1 MINENKAH
9 RKQAHNLRIF
19 HICLIIIGITV
30 TGILGMKI
38 IPKRIYEKNY
48 NLALTYLESSNYD
61 AALNCFNSL
70 PYFNADDTSVF
81 YTEYIT
87 QLCADNQYSIAYSAL
102 AGDIVKKE
110 AMALIDD
117 YTIGDMESLIQ
128 YREAEYLEAKG
139 LYVDAYYKFLYLA
152 DYQDSSERAQ
162 KVLDT
167 RKGDLYNDALAN
179 LDKKTKSSIERA
191 LTIFQLIPDY
201 EESSKYI
208 DMIRFM
214 NHMCGTYRKTGILD
228 NDATYV
234 IDYYEITRYEGDSK
248 EVSPMKIIESQLYGF
263 FYVTEAPIP
272 LRQQFIFN
280 TDTYKYGAYWRY
292 SDVGY
297 STDFEELS
305 RISFSTEQ
313 IKKPSIGMTKEEVE
327 KSTWGTPKKINKT
340 TYSWG
345 TTEQWVY
352 DNFRYIYFRNGTV
365 SAIQE

>member
-117 YTIGDMESLIQ
+117 YTIGDME
-128 YREAEYLEAKG
+128 
-139 LYVDAYYKFLYLA
+139 
-152 DYQDSSERAQ
+152 
-162 KVLDT
+162 
-167 RKGDLYNDALAN
+167 
-179 LDKKTKSSIERA
+179 
-191 LTIFQLIPDY
+191 
-201 EESSKYI
+201 
-208 DMIRFM
+208 
-214 NHMCGTYRKTGILD
+214 
-228 NDATYV
+228 
-234 IDYYEITRYEGDSK
+234 
-248 EVSPMKIIESQLYGF
+248 
-263 FYVTEAPIP
+263 
-272 LRQQFIFN
+272 
-280 TDTYKYGAYWRY
+280 
-292 SDVGY
+292 
-297 STDFEELS
+297 
-305 RISFSTEQ
+305 
-313 IKKPSIGMTKEEVE
+313 
-327 KSTWGTPKKINKT
+327 
-340 TYSWG
+340 
-345 TTEQWVY
+345 
-352 DNFRYIYFRNGTV
+352 
-365 SAIQE
+365 